1 MKAPLFLVSGGLV
14 LASFADYQ
22 PEPWNLEARRQFAD
36 QRFGIFI
43 HWGLYA
49 NYAQGEWYL
58 QQGGVEEAAYARM
71 MHGFCPSKFDA
82 KEWVR
87 IVKGSG
93 ARYLTITS
101 RHHDG
106 FSLWPTKADD
116 GYNIGLTPF
125 KRDILGELA
134 AACRRRGMHLGF
146 YYSNPDWNHPNAYN
160 PKSSHQTPPEPGDR
174 PDMDAYVAFVKTQI
188 TELMSNYGEIC
199 CLFWDIPTKI
209 ERPELNALVRQLQPN
224 ILIDNRGWGEGG
236 DYSTPEREAGKD
248 ADAAFEGRVEA
259 CDSVGAQSWG
269 YRVNEDYHTVGYLTR
284 AIDRYLS
291 RGGNFL
297 LNVGPKA
304 DGTLT
309 EDAKRLLAEVG
320 RWYRA
325 VKDSYR
331 DVTTVPKAVADKC
344 CVVTRRGE
352 MSYFH
357 FCGGLDASGVDLMP
371 IKEMPRSVRV
381 LNTGAPLKFAV
392 ETLPRNWQKGPSLH
406 VWDIPADALA
416 NECVILEVRD

>member
-1 MKAPLFLVSGGLV
+1 MLRHVLVRAVALCVGVTAFNLSAADAA
-14 LASFADYQ
+14 LAWKMFDRRLGMFVHWGVYSVDGYHEQQRWRQRLSRADY
-22 PEPWNLEARRQFAD
+22 ATR
-36 QRFGIFI
+36 
-43 HWGLYA
+43 
-49 NYAQGEWYL
+49 
-58 QQGGVEEAAYARM
+58 
-71 MHGFCPSKFDA
+71 
-82 KEWVR
+82 
-87 IVKGSG
+87 VKGFTAAKFRADELVDAAESAG
-93 ARYLTITS
+93 AEYIVITTK
-101 RHHDG
+101 HHDG
-106 FSLWPTKADD
+106 FCLWDTKATDFNVMKSPC
-116 GYNIGLTPF
+116 G
-125 KRDILGELA
+125 RDLIGELA

-331 DVTTVPKAVADKC
+331 DVTTVPKAVADAR

-352 MSYFH
+352 TSYFH

-371 IKEMPRSVRV
+371 IKEMPCSVRV

-406 VWDIPADALA
+406 VWDIPVDALA

>member
-1 MKAPLFLVSGGLV
+1 MLRHV
-14 LASFADYQ
+14 LACAAALCVGVTAFNLSAADAASAWKMFDRRLGMFVHWGVYSVDGYHEQQRMRQRLSRADYATRV
-22 PEPWNLEARRQFAD
+22 EGFTAAKFRAD
-36 QRFGIFI
+36 E
-43 HWGLYA
+43 L
-49 NYAQGEWYL
+49 
-58 QQGGVEEAAYARM
+58 VDAAESAGAEY
-71 MHGFCPSKFDA
+71 
-82 KEWVR
+82 
-87 IVKGSG
+87 IV
-93 ARYLTITS
+93 ITTK
-101 RHHDG
+101 HHDG
-106 FSLWPTKADD
+106 FCLWDTKATDFNVMKSPC
-116 GYNIGLTPF
+116 G
-125 KRDILGELA
+125 RDLVRELA

-209 ERPELNALVRQLQPN
+209 ERPELNALVRRLQPN

-309 EDAKRLLAEVG
+309 ADAKRLLAEVG

-331 DVTTVPKAVADKC
+331 GVTTVPKAVADAR

-352 MSYFH
+352 TSYFH

-406 VWDIPADALA
+406 VWDIPTDALA
-416 NECVILEVRD
+416 NECVILEVKD